1 MRWKNEWMVWGIT
14 DRDRKLKYNVG
25 SCYFYFIFLKLFLKK
40 FIKFSVAQ
48 TVCRKDGIR
57 TAKNFSFSATKN
69 EIKRL
74 KKFIFHF
81 KQKPL
86 QKIFVAFN
94 LKNVQK
100 IYRKL
105 SLEWV
110 FVAFLLLL
118 FIKIKHRK

>member
-1 MRWKNEWMVWGIT
+1 M
-14 DRDRKLKYNVG
+14 
-25 SCYFYFIFLKLFLKK
+25 
-40 FIKFSVAQ
+40 FSVAQ
-48 TVCRKDGIR
+48 TVCKKDGIR
-57 TAKNFSFSATKN
+57 TFSATKN

-105 SLEWV
+105 SLE
-110 FVAFLLLL
+110 
-118 FIKIKHRK
+118 

>member
-1 MRWKNEWMVWGIT
+1 MLGLV
-14 DRDRKLKYNVG
+14 
-25 SCYFYFIFLKLFLKK
+25 IFLKLFLKIS
-40 FIKFSVAQ
+40 FKFSVPQ
-48 TVCRKDGIR
+48 TACKKVG
-57 TAKNFSFSATKN
+57 TAKNFSFSAARN

-105 SLEWV
+105 SLE
-110 FVAFLLLL
+110 
-118 FIKIKHRK
+118 